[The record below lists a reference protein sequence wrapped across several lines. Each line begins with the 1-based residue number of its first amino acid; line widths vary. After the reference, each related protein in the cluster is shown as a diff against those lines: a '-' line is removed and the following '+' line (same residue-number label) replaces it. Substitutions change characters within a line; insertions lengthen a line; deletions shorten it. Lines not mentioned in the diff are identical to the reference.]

1 MVWLQTLFTGWIA
14 LFGKIKKLRQCHC
27 RWWRRNDGAEFGPPY
42 GKIVCDLLAA
52 REIEPSIAGF
62 KPDRFDR

>member
-1 MVWLQTLFTGWIA
+1 VY
-14 LFGKIKKLRQCHC
+14 
-27 RWWRRNDGAEFGPPY
+27 RRDYGRLKNYGNAIVAGGGGMMGLSLGPAY

-52 REIEPSIAGF
+52 REIEPSIVGF